1 MLLNFSTWRSGLVSL
16 SITAFL
22 ATPAAAQQ
30 ASASTDELPDVLV
43 APSGTVLT
51 VQIDDSLSSSR
62 NSVGDSFFG
71 SLKQPLVIDG
81 WVVARPGQTVSGQVV
96 SANKAGRTR
105 GTADLALELTE
116 IVLVDGQQV
125 PIQTQLVV
133 NRGRES
139 HEQDAATIAGA
150 TAVGSIIG
158 AAIGQGK
165 GAAIG
170 AGVGA
175 AAGTAGVLS
184 TRGKAA
190 EISPE
195 TTLTFRLD
203 SPLAI
208 STAKTPRAFQMVAPE
223 DYDKEPELRSPAE
236 SRPAVYRDSEPDYDR
251 YPRFPDRR
259 HD

>member
-1 MLLNFSTWRSGLVSL
+1 MIFHFSTWRSGLASL
-16 SITAFL
+16 GITVLL
-22 ATPAAAQQ
+22 AIPAAAQREPE
-30 ASASTDELPDVLV
+30 SSDEVPDVLV

-51 VQIDDSLSSSR
+51 VQIDDHLSSGR
-62 NSVGDSFFG
+62 NATGDSFFG
-71 SLKQPLVIDG
+71 SLKQPFVIDG
-81 WVVARPGQTVSGQVV
+81 WVVARPGQTVSGQIV
-96 SANKAGRTR
+96 SANKAGRVR
-105 GTADLALELTE
+105 GTSDLALELTE

-150 TAVGSIIG
+150 TAVGTIIG

-195 TTLTFRLD
+195 STVTFRLD
-203 SPLAI
+203 APLAI
-208 STAKTPRAFQMVAPE
+208 STARTPRAFQTVAPE
-223 DYDKEPELRSPAE
+223 DYDKDPELRNPPQST
-236 SRPAVYRDSEPDYDR
+236 PAVYRDSEPDYDR

-259 HD
+259 H